1 MSDPEITE
9 ELQVCPNGA
18 VKCDDKDI
26 KLEFQPY
33 IYMLDNDAPSKGAM
47 DMRHK
52 LMVHSSRNINDDN
65 DSIYLYGML
74 PVDKIP
80 AAYLPFRYDNPDIN
94 FNKLTYNDTLP
105 DNYYTNVFRV
115 NDKIL
120 KSKTDAY
127 PNDNARAVQEFKK
140 ELKTHFSFYLVD
152 RLHNPLS
159 IFNSFISKWL
169 VFYTCIFWMIILIF
183 LMKMLYYHFSSVY
196 TYVIFGMIIALLVF
210 AVLWKM
216 FYTLQ

>member
-1 MSDPEITE
+1 MSDTETTE
-9 ELQVCPNGA
+9 ELQVCPNGVQA
-18 VKCDDKDI
+18 CTGKEI
-26 KLEFQPY
+26 KLEFQPM
-33 IYMLDNDAPSKGAM
+33 IYMLDNNNAI
-47 DMRHK
+47 DMRHN
-52 LMVHSSRNINDDN
+52 LMAHSSKNINDDN

-105 DNYYTNVFRV
+105 DSYYQGAFLE
-115 NDKIL
+115 III
-120 KSKTDAY
+120 TDAKY
-127 PNDNARAVQEFKK
+127 KTNNEFDITKFKK
-140 ELKTHFSFYLVD
+140 ELKNHFHFYLVD

-169 VFYTCIFWMIILIF
+169 VFYTCIFWMILLIF
-183 LMKMLYYHFSSVY
+183 LMKALYYHFRGVY
-196 TYVIFGMIIALLVF
+196 TYVVFGMIIALLVF